1 VILMDEASGDLPCDD
16 LAEEAIVHD
25 R

>member
-1 VILMDEASGDLPCDD
+1 VILMDEASRDLSCDD